1 MENLIVKEFNG
12 SQIYTFMWNDKPC
25 WIAKQIVE
33 LFGYADATVTI
44 NQCVEA
50 EAFENGLEF
59 EVLIKE
65 DLKRFKNI
73 VNEVTKNT
81 LVSSNI
87 INKHTPNL
95 TIFYEDGLYGFLQ
108 YTDKPIGVQFR
119 KWLRREVLP
128 SIRQTGA
135 YITNNA
141 DPQALRDKASEIE
154 KLQLAYNSTSMLKE
168 LLDDAGFDN
177 KSKLLTAKTLYK
189 KAGIDL
195 PIEINEE
202 EHYFDTKQIAS
213 KLKIYSKSNKPAQL
227 AVCEIIKKIDLEDSE
242 VKGVWETN
250 GSWTGTV
257 NKYTKSVIDKVRTW
271 IEENNRPAK
280 IQGEKKN
287 FHVVY
292 KIE

>member
-1 MENLIVKEFNG
+1 M
-12 SQIYTFMWNDKPC
+12 
-25 WIAKQIVE
+25 
-33 LFGYADATVTI
+33 
-44 NQCVEA
+44 
-50 EAFENGLEF
+50 
-59 EVLIKE
+59 
-65 DLKRFKNI
+65 
-73 VNEVTKNT
+73 
-81 LVSSNI
+81 
-87 INKHTPNL
+87 
-95 TIFYEDGLYGFLQ
+95 
-108 YTDKPIGVQFR
+108 
-119 KWLRREVLP
+119 RE
-128 SIRQTGA
+128 
-135 YITNNA
+135 
-141 DPQALRDKASEIE
+141 KASEIE

-195 PIEINEE
+195 PIEIDEE

-227 AVCEIIKKIDLEDSE
+227 AVCEIIKKIDLEENE

-271 IEENNRPAK
+271 IEENNRPTK
-280 IQGEKKN
+280 IPGEKKN

>member
-1 MENLIVKEFNG
+1 MKTNLE
-12 SQIYTFMWNDKPC
+12 
-25 WIAKQIVE
+25 
-33 LFGYADATVTI
+33 
-44 NQCVEA
+44 
-50 EAFENGLEF
+50 
-59 EVLIKE
+59 LIKSE
-65 DLKRFKNI
+65 NFG
-73 VNEVTKNT
+73 EVECN
-81 LVSSNI
+81 
-87 INKHTPNL
+87 
-95 TIFYEDGLYGFLQ
+95 FYENDTKDILMTREQIGMALE
-108 YTDKPIGVQFR
+108 YTEPRIAISKIHERNKDRLDKFSTVVKLVTVEGN
-119 KWLRREVLP
+119 REVLRDTIVYNTKGVMEICRFSRQP
-128 SIRQTGA
+128 KADTFMDWVWDVVESIFKTGA

-141 DPQALRDKASEIE
+141 NPEKLREKASEIE

-280 IQGEKKN
+280 IAGEKKN
-287 FHVVY
+287 YHVVY

>member
-1 MENLIVKEFNG
+1 MKNELMMFEGKEIEVF
-12 SQIYTFMWNDKPC
+12 
-25 WIAKQIVE
+25 
-33 LFGYADATVTI
+33 
-44 NQCVEA
+44 
-50 EAFENGLEF
+50 EF
-59 EVLIKE
+59 EGQILFNPKHVAECLDIS
-65 DLKRFKNI
+65 D
-73 VNEVTKNT
+73 VN
-81 LVSSNI
+81 SSIRKFND
-87 INKHTPNL
+87 NQVVKL
-95 TIFYEDGLYGFLQ
+95 TNS
-108 YTDKPIGVQFR
+108 KMHNMQFR
-119 KWLRREVLP
+119 KLHNTGENFLTESGVYKLIFKSKKEEAERFQDWISDEVLP
-128 SIRQTGA
+128 AIRQTGA

-141 DPQALRDKASEIE
+141 DPDKLREKASEIE

-213 KLKIYSKSNKPAQL
+213 KLKIYSKSNKPAQM
-227 AVCEIIKKIDLEDSE
+227 AVCEIIKKIDLEENE

-271 IEENNRPAK
+271 IEENNRPVK
-280 IQGEKKN
+280 IAGEKKN
-287 FHVVY
+287 YHVVY